1 MTLLLISLAGGAG
14 AAARFVADG
23 VIARRLASSP
33 FPPGIVIVNIVGS
46 FILGLIVGL
55 AASGAGLPTHTAA
68 ILGTGFCGGF
78 TTFSTASLEA
88 VHLWVNDGRRDAVA
102 YVLVTL
108 VGSLSAAAI
117 GLSLV

>member
-1 MTLLLISLAGGAG
+1 MLGHLDSMQRRVANLQVGDWF
-14 AAARFVADG
+14 AALFARV
-23 VIARRLASSP
+23 
-33 FPPGIVIVNIVGS
+33 
-46 FILGLIVGL
+46 
-55 AASGAGLPTHTAA
+55 AGLSVHQ
-68 ILGTGFCGGF
+68 FD
-78 TTFSTASLEA
+78 TFSTASLEA